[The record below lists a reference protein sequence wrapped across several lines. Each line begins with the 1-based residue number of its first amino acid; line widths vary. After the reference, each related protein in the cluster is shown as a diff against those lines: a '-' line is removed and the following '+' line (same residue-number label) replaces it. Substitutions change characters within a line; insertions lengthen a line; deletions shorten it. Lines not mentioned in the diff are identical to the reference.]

1 MFWVNHVISRKAMP
15 FYFNMEKWGVGWE
28 KDFPGIVIEKKFSRE
43 ATLSSTKIL
52 FVGSWPTV

>member
-15 FYFNMEKWGVGWE
+15 FYFNMEKWGVGGWE

-43 ATLSSTKIL
+43 ATLSSTRIL
-52 FVGSWPTV
+52 FDYG